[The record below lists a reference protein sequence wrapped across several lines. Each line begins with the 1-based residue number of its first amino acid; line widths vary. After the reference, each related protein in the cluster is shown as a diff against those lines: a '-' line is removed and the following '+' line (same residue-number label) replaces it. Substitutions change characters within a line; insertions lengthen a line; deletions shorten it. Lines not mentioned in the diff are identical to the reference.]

1 MILIDSIFYHVEI
14 HVLVFPESFYH
25 LNHFQNLCMFHNLKI
40 PSLVKSS
47 STVIAETS
55 KQRSSLKNTPS
66 TSNNMDFTTYTWPFR
81 KF

>member
-1 MILIDSIFYHVEI
+1 MYV
-14 HVLVFPESFYH
+14 P
-25 LNHFQNLCMFHNLKI
+25 QPKKI